1 MIERGTVEEVVARTD
16 TVSLISSYVT
26 LKRAGAN
33 YLGLCPFH
41 SEKTPSFTV
50 FGGKANF
57 YCFGC
62 GAGGDAINFV
72 RRIENL
78 EFEEAV
84 EFLAKRAGITVRRTE
99 DKGERGPRYDR
110 RRFYEMNREAARFF
124 HARLFDDNP
133 GANAARAYLME
144 KRGLSSATVKHFGLG
159 YAPAIRGIFY
169 RYMREKGFTDDELVA
184 GFLSGRSQK
193 DGSIYDSFY
202 NRVMFPIIDV
212 SGQVI
217 AFGGRVMDDST
228 PKYKNSADTPV
239 FLKRRNLFA
248 LNYAR
253 QSCAEKLI
261 LCEGYMDVIAMH
273 AAGFTNAVATLGTAI
288 TAEQARLMS
297 QYTKSVII
305 SYDNDTAGQNAAVKA
320 MRLLEQVGL
329 DVRVLRME
337 GAKDPDEYIKKFG
350 AQAFSRL
357 LGESRSQFDYRFERV
372 LEKYNVAEPQEKIKA
387 IAELSSEIASLSLAA
402 ERDVYIRAIAKRLEI
417 DPKSLKQDVER
428 ATRRNYSSAAKKNK
442 EQLMQSSIGYTDRI
456 NPDYAKYPAIARS
469 EEAVLGLLLLYP
481 DHRSYAFSAGV
492 LDESDFFTDFGRR
505 VFEYIRDAE
514 AGEGFSETMM
524 SADFTPEEMGRI
536 VRMRVGRMQLTDNG
550 REVFDDAVNT
560 LRRLVSEKMTETS
573 GASKE
578 SFSALLKRR
587 QAEEN

>member
-1 MIERGTVEEVVARTD
+1 MIDRGTVEEVVARTD
-16 TVSLISSYVT
+16 TVALISSYVT
-26 LKRAGAN
+26 LKRTGAN
-33 YLGLCPFH
+33 YTGLCPFH
-41 SEKTPSFTV
+41 SEKTGSFTV
-50 FGGKANF
+50 FGGKGNF

-110 RRFYEMNREAARFF
+110 RRLYEMNREAARFF
-124 HARLFDDNP
+124 HARLFDDTPASNE
-133 GANAARAYLME
+133 ARAYLTE
-144 KRGLSSATVKHFGLG
+144 KRGLSPVTIKHFGLG
-159 YAPAIRGIFY
+159 YAPSARGVFY
-169 RYMREKGFTDDELVA
+169 RYMREKGFTDDEMIA
-184 GFLSGRSQK
+184 GFLIGRSQK
-193 DGSIYDSFY
+193 DGSLYDSFY

-212 SGQVI
+212 SGNVI
-217 AFGGRVMDDST
+217 AFGGRIMDASAAS
-228 PKYKNSADTPV
+228 KYKNSADTPV

-253 QSCAEKLI
+253 QSCAEKMI
-261 LCEGYMDVIAMH
+261 LCEGYMDVIALH

-305 SYDNDTAGQNAAVKA
+305 SYDSDTAGQNAAVKA

-350 AQAFSRL
+350 AQAFSKL

-387 IAELSSEIASLSLAA
+387 IAELAAEIASLSMAA

-417 DPKSLKQDVER
+417 DPKSLKQDVDR
-428 ATRRNYSSAAKKNK
+428 ATRKNYSSAVKKNK
-442 EQLMQSSIGYTDRI
+442 EQLMQSSIGYADRI
-456 NPDYAKYPAIARS
+456 NPDYAKNPAIARS

-481 DHRSYAFSAGV
+481 DHRSYAFSENV
-492 LDESDFFTDFGRR
+492 LTENDFFTELGRR
-505 VFEYIRDAE
+505 VFTYMRDAE
-514 AGEGFSETMM
+514 AGEGFSESMM
-524 SADFTPEEMGRI
+524 SEAFSPEEMGRI
-536 VRMRVGRMQLTDNG
+536 ARMRVGRMQLTDNG
-550 REVFDDAVNT
+550 REVFSDAVSK
-560 LRRLVSEKMTETS
+560 LRRLVSEKTTQES
-573 GASKE
+573 GVSRE
-578 SFSALLKRR
+578 SFNELLKRR
-587 QAEEN
+587 REEN